1 MYENITYES
10 ILKRMLD
17 RIPSSF
23 DKREGSVIYDAI
35 APAAVE
41 LQNMYIELDTVL
53 NETFADT
60 ASLYYLKKRAEE
72 RGIIQTLATS
82 AVLKGVFTPAT
93 KEVDIGTRFSCEN
106 LNYIVIEK
114 IDAGVYKLLC
124 ETTGTEGN
132 LHFGSLIPIDYVDGL
147 ETAELTE
154 LLITA
159 EDDEEPEHLR
169 QRYFDSFESQA
180 FGGNVA
186 DYKEKTNAI
195 KGVGGVKV
203 YPTWKGGGTVRLVI
217 INSEFASPSKEFIDE
232 VQTKIDPVQN
242 QGQGVGIAPIG
253 HTVTVDGCGETD
265 IQVQTTIKFEENWDA
280 DLLKSTIESTIDE
293 YLKELSST
301 WEESSNLVVRI
312 SQIETR
318 LLNLTG
324 ILDIENTTLNGSSK
338 NLTIEADNIP
348 VRRGDVTIVQ
358 QTID

>member
-17 RIPSSF
+17 KIPNTF
-23 DKREGSVIYDAI
+23 DKREGSAIYDAI

-41 LQNMYIELDTVL
+41 LQNMYIELDTIL

-72 RGIIQTLATS
+72 RGITQTLATS
-82 AVLKGVFTPAT
+82 SVLKGVFTPST
-93 KEVDIGTRFSCEN
+93 TEIDFGTRFSCEN

-114 IDAGVYKLLC
+114 ISAGAYKLMC

-132 LHFGSLIPIDYVDGL
+132 LHFGSLIPIDYIDRL

-154 LLITA
+154 LLIPA

-195 KGVGGVKV
+195 SGVGGVKV
-203 YPTWKGGGTVRLVI
+203 YPTWNGGGTVKLVI
-217 INSEFASPSKEFIDE
+217 MNSEFASPSTTLIDE
-232 VQTKIDPVQN
+232 VQTKIDPLQN
-242 QGQGVGIAPIG
+242 QGQGLGIAPIG
-253 HTVTVDGCGETD
+253 HTVTVVGCGVTAVD
-265 IQVQTTIKFEENWDA
+265 IQTTITFQEGWNWE
-280 DLLKSTIESTIDE
+280 LLKATVETTIDE
-293 YLKELSST
+293 YLKELSAT
-301 WEESSNLVVRI
+301 WEDSENLIVRI

-324 ILDIENTTLNGSSK
+324 VLDIENTTLNGSAQS
-338 NLTIEADNIP
+338 LMIETDNIAI
-348 VRRGDVTIVQ
+348 RGVVTNV
-358 QTID
+358 